1 MKVQAIV
8 KVLSAPVK
16 RTNRSGHDYMQQLL
30 VLEAKD
36 GEGTALWALS
46 LNDEMQQSVR
56 EQGIQAGSPVEASL
70 VFDTFES
77 GNGFVGNKVN
87 ISAITKMVQGAEQAF
102 AVPQAPPMGC
112 ASDCG
117 MAGMQGYHPT
127 MMP

>member
-16 RTNRSGHDYMQQLL
+16 RTNRSGHDYMQQLM

-36 GEGTALWALS
+36 DEGTALWALS

-87 ISAITKMVQGAEQAF
+87 ISAITKMVQGAEQAVT
-102 AVPQAPPMGC
+102 VPQAPPMGC
-112 ASDCG
+112 ASDCN
-117 MAGMQGYHPT
+117 MASMQGYHPT